1 MERDFKGI
9 WIPREV
15 WLSKEL
21 TMQEKLFLVEI
32 DSLNNEKGCY
42 AGNDYFADFFD
53 LSKSRCSE
61 IIKSL
66 EKKGFIEINYIYK
79 EGSKEIRARIIKVK
93 NLSAKPLR
101 NLEDPI
107 RKTEDPLRDIELPP
121 SEKAKENNTVINN
134 TGKYNK
140 ENIKEKSKFKK
151 SDVTIEV
158 KNKIQETNITDNL
171 KNKLIEF
178 VDYRKEIKKPIK
190 TYTVIKALLNQL
202 GKDFIDETHLIDS
215 INNTISNQYQGVFP
229 KKITSYKEN
238 VSNKTAAGKSYTKQW
253 LEAYERGEVK

>member
-79 EGSKEIRARIIKVK
+79 EGSKEIKARIIRVK
-93 NLSAKPLR
+93 NLSTKTLR
-101 NLEDPI
+101 EIEDPI
-107 RKTEDPLRDIELPP
+107 RKTEDPLREIELPP
-121 SEKAKENNTVINN
+121 SENTRENNTVINN
-134 TGKYNK
+134 TVEYIK
-140 ENIKEKSKFKK
+140 ENIKEKSKTKK
-151 SDVTIEV
+151 TDVELEI
-158 KNKIQETNITDNL
+158 KNKIQEENIGANL
-171 KNKLIEF
+171 KNKLFEF
-178 VDYRKEIKKPIK
+178 LDYRKDIKKPIK
-190 TYTVIKALLNQL
+190 TYLVIKSLINKI
-202 GKDFIDETHLIDS
+202 GHDFVDENHLIDS
-215 INNTISNQYQGVFP
+215 IDDTFSNQYQGVFP
-229 KKITSYKEN
+229 RRITSYKEKQN
-238 VSNKTAAGKSYTKQW
+238 NKAAAGKSYTKQW

>member
-66 EKKGFIEINYIYK
+66 EKKGFIEINYVYK
-79 EGSKEIRARIIKVK
+79 EGSKEIKARIIRVK
-93 NLSAKPLR
+93 NLSTKPLR
-101 NLEDPI
+101 ELEDPI

-121 SEKAKENNTVINN
+121 SEKARENNTGINN

-140 ENIKEKSKFKK
+140 ENIKEKSKSKK
-151 SDVTIEV
+151 SDATIEI

-202 GKDFIDETHLIDS
+202 GKDFVDETHLIDS

-229 KKITSYKEN
+229 KKITSYKEK
-238 VSNKTAAGKSYTKQW
+238 VSNKATAEKSYTKQW

>member
-42 AGNDYFADFFD
+42 AGNDYFSDFFD

-79 EGSKEIRARIIKVK
+79 EGSKEIRARIIRVK

-121 SEKAKENNTVINN
+121 SENTKENNTGINN
-134 TGKYNK
+134 TCEYIK
-140 ENIKEKSKFKK
+140 ENIKEKSKPKK
-151 SDVTIEV
+151 TDIELEI
-158 KNKIQETNITDNL
+158 KNKIQEENIEDNL
-171 KNKLIEF
+171 KNKLYEF
-178 VDYRKEIKKPIK
+178 LDYRKEIKKPIK

-215 INNTISNQYQGVFP
+215 INNTIANQYQGVFP
-229 KKITSYKEN
+229 KKITSYREN
-238 VSNKTAAGKSYTKQW
+238 KANKAAAGKSYTKQW

>member
-79 EGSKEIRARIIKVK
+79 EDSKEIKLRIIRVK
-93 NLSAKPLR
+93 NLSTKPLR
-101 NLEDPI
+101 VLEDPI

-121 SEKAKENNTVINN
+121 SEKERENNTVLNN
-134 TGKYNK
+134 TVKYNK
-140 ENIKEKSKFKK
+140 ENIKEKSKPKK
-151 SDVTIEV
+151 SEIEV
-158 KNKIQETNITDNL
+158 EIKNKIQEENITTNL
-171 KNKLIEF
+171 KNKLLEFIE
-178 VDYRKEIKKPIK
+178 YRKEIKRPIK
-190 TYTVIKALLNQL
+190 TYLVIKTLINKI
-202 GKDFIDETHLIDS
+202 GHDFVDENHLIDS
-215 INNTISNQYQGVFP
+215 IDDTFSNQYQGVFP
-229 KKITSYKEN
+229 RKITSYKEKKN
-238 VSNKTAAGKSYTKQW
+238 NKAAAGKSFTKQW

>member
-79 EGSKEIRARIIKVK
+79 KDSKEIKARIIRVK
-93 NLSAKPLR
+93 NISAKPLR
-101 NLEDPI
+101 EIEDPI
-107 RKTEDPLRDIELPP
+107 RKTEDPLREIELPP
-121 SEKAKENNTVINN
+121 SENTKENNTVINN
-134 TGKYNK
+134 TVEYIK
-140 ENIKEKSKFKK
+140 ENIKEKSKTKK
-151 SDVTIEV
+151 SDVELEI
-158 KNKIQETNITDNL
+158 KNKIQEENIGANL
-171 KNKLIEF
+171 KNKLFEF
-178 VDYRKEIKKPIK
+178 LDYRKEIKRPIK
-190 TYTVIKALLNQL
+190 TYLAIKTLINKI
-202 GKDFIDETHLIDS
+202 GHDFVDEKHLIDS
-215 INNTISNQYQGVFP
+215 IDDTFSNQYQGVFP
-229 KKITSYKEN
+229 RKITSYREKQN
-238 VSNKTAAGKSYTKQW
+238 NKTATGKSYTKQW